1 MKLIINYITDICYI
15 FIGILSFIFIGIK
28 YILIGIKYIL
38 TNILHNIFMLL
49 TTHYKYL
56 YFEETIE
63 EKQYLDEIDCY
74 CNLCITTK
82 YICNCFAKKLSK
94 KNEKHIV

>member
-15 FIGILSFIFIGIK
+15 FIGMLSFIFIGIK

-63 EKQYLDEIDCY
+63 EKQYID
-74 CNLCITTK
+74 
-82 YICNCFAKKLSK
+82 
-94 KNEKHIV
+94 